1 MKIIIVGA
9 SGLLGSALV
18 PKLGSI
24 HNTVITMGRS
34 SVSEYQCDVRNKE
47 LLSYVFEELEPDIII
62 NLVAL
67 TDVDLCEAFPR
78 KAYLINVKALENI
91 VNWIESSD
99 KKCHLVQ
106 ISSDQ
111 VYDGNGPHS
120 ESQEMLTN
128 YYAFSKYMAEL
139 IALRVPSTV
148 LRTNFIGK
156 SKCPGRGSFTDWIYG
171 SSFKKERVFLFNDVF
186 FSPLSMETLAEMI
199 SLVVMAKPQGV
210 YNLGSRMGLSKSEFA
225 LLFADKLS
233 LSFSNM
239 EVISIDDVTF
249 MKTYRPKDMR
259 MDVTKFEQSLGIIL
273 PTLEN
278 EIDRLIGDYNEDS

>member
-47 LLSYVFEELEPDIII
+47 LLSHVFEELEPDIII

-106 ISSDQ
+106 ISTDQ
-111 VYDGNGPHS
+111 VYDGSGPHS

-128 YYAFSKYMAEL
+128 YYAFSKYMA
-139 IALRVPSTV
+139 
-148 LRTNFIGK
+148 
-156 SKCPGRGSFTDWIYG
+156 
-171 SSFKKERVFLFNDVF
+171 
-186 FSPLSMETLAEMI
+186 
-199 SLVVMAKPQGV
+199 
-210 YNLGSRMGLSKSEFA
+210 
-225 LLFADKLS
+225 
-233 LSFSNM
+233 
-239 EVISIDDVTF
+239 
-249 MKTYRPKDMR
+249 
-259 MDVTKFEQSLGIIL
+259 
-273 PTLEN
+273 
-278 EIDRLIGDYNEDS
+278 